1 MAALDRSENQTSRG
15 NSASRREHMRSANGV
30 VSVPS
35 VETVGRTA
43 NAVRTMILF
52 ALLACRREPDRALSH
67 LPPPEPT
74 GTATAEGM
82 PGGVNAPADGAPPK
96 PAGPPPGT
104 DKLGPVPADIVAQVE
119 LREVVRGL
127 ARPVALVAAPGDPR
141 KRLFIVEQHAG
152 RIRILE
158 NGKLLPKPFAK
169 LDQDLA
175 TGEEQGLL
183 GLAFHPRFAD
193 NGKLYVNY
201 TARDKDTHV
210 VEFRVSAQ
218 NPDEIDLTTRR
229 EIVEIDQPYSN
240 HNGGHVLFGPDGK
253 LYVGMGDGGSA
264 GDPKRAG
271 QNPTMLLA
279 KILRFDVDAETPAPE
294 IVHLG
299 VRNPWRFAFDAET
312 GGLYIGDVG
321 QNLWEYVWV
330 APITDKRNFGWNIVE
345 GSHCYKAANCDKTA
359 FTPPAAEYSHDEGCS
374 ITGGVVY
381 RGSALPALVGR
392 YFYADYCTGLLRSF
406 TWTLDPSSPT
416 AAGWVR
422 DHWDWKRALDK
433 QGWLSQISSFGVDHD
448 GEMYLLKL
456 TGQIYKLVAKS

>member
-1 MAALDRSENQTSRG
+1 MT
-15 NSASRREHMRSANGV
+15 MR
-30 VSVPS
+30 
-35 VETVGRTA
+35 TT
-43 NAVRTMILF
+43 ILI
-52 ALLACRREPDRALSH
+52 AMMACRREPDRALSH
-67 LPPPEPT
+67 VPVSTP
-74 GTATAEGM
+74 
-82 PGGVNAPADGAPPK
+82 APAPVDAPAKVAPVEPVV

-104 DKLGPVPADIVAQVE
+104 DKLIAVPPDIAGKVE
-119 LREVVRGL
+119 LREVARGL
-127 ARPVALVAAPGDPR
+127 ARPVAIVAAPGDAR
-141 KRLFIVEQHAG
+141 KRLFIVEQHTG

-158 NGKLLPKPFAK
+158 AGKLLPKPFAV

-183 GLAFHPRFAD
+183 GLAFHPKFAD

-210 VEFRVSAQ
+210 VELKVSSD
-218 NPDEIDLTTRR
+218 PDAIDPASRR

-271 QNPTMLLA
+271 QNPSALLA
-279 KILRFDVDAETPAPE
+279 KILRFDVDAEQPVPE
-294 IVHLG
+294 MVHLG
-299 VRNPWRFAFDAET
+299 VRNPWRFTFDTQT

-330 APITDKRNFGWNIVE
+330 APIGENRNFGWNVVE
-345 GSHCYKAANCDKTA
+345 GSHCYKAKGSGPSPDKIDCDKAA

-381 RGSALPALVGR
+381 RGKAMPALDGR

-406 TWTLDPSSPT
+406 TWTRDPSSPT
-416 AAGWVR
+416 AAGFVR
-422 DHWDWKRALDK
+422 EHWNWKPALDK
-433 QGWLSQISSFGVDHD
+433 AGVLSQISSFGVDHD
-448 GEMYLLKL
+448 GEMYLVKL
-456 TGQIYKLVAKS
+456 TGQIYKLVPR